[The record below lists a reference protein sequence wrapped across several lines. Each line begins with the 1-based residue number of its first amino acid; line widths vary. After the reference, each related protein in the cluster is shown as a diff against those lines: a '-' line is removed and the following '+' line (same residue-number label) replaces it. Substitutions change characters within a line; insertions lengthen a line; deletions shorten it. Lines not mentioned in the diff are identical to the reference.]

1 MAEGLYFRREDYAG
15 FWLRLWI
22 DLIDVSI
29 VAGICIALTIA
40 LLVILPATKALGY
53 AILSGCAI
61 IVFSYFV
68 VLKRTRIG
76 TPGYIVGGVRIIG
89 LNGEL
94 PGWYPLILRL
104 LFALMGP
111 LNPVVD
117 LVWISNDKHRQ
128 ALRDKFA
135 RTYVI
140 KKNAQPIGTG
150 KIVYRHYDV
159 FAWNFIFRE
168 VEPGSDTRFT

>member
-15 FWLRLWI
+15 FWLRFWV

-29 VAGICIALTIA
+29 VCCICIALAIA
-40 LLVILPATKALGY
+40 LWVTLPTMLNLEY

-61 IVFSYFV
+61 VVFSYFV
-68 VLKRTRIG
+68 ALKRTRTG

-104 LFALMGP
+104 LFALLGP
-111 LNPVVD
+111 MNPVVD
-117 LVWISNDKHRQ
+117 SVWISNDRHRQ

-168 VEPGSDTRFT
+168 VEPRSDTRST